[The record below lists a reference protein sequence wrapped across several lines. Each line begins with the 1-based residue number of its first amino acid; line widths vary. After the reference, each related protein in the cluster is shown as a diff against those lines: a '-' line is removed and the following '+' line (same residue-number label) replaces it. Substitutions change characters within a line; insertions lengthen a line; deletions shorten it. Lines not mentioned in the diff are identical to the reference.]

1 MEPLLYGELVSWY
14 RLVDP
19 PRDHLDEAI
28 VFRQAFERVVAPR
41 PETLL
46 ELGSGAGHNA
56 LHLKE
61 HFRCTL
67 SDVSEPMLGLSRE
80 LNPTCEHVPGDMRT
94 LRLNRTFDAVL
105 VHDAIAYMTSRD
117 DLRAALTTAFVH
129 TRPGG
134 AAIVAPDVYRETFHD
149 VAEPLSEDDG
159 ARSLRATMWTWDPDP
174 ADDTCAVDFAFLLR
188 EGSAVRAVHD
198 HHVEGLFS
206 RQTWIDLLAEVG
218 FRTETLPR
226 PIGEGEHDEIFLCS
240 RSPA

>member
-28 VFRQAFERVVAPR
+28 VFRQAFERVVTPR

-80 LNPTCEHVPGDMRT
+80 LNPTCEHVLGDMRT

-105 VHDAIAYMTSRD
+105 VHDAIAYMTTRD
-117 DLRAALTTAFVH
+117 DLRAALTTAFLH
-129 TRPGG
+129 T
-134 AAIVAPDVYRETFHD
+134 
-149 VAEPLSEDDG
+149 
-159 ARSLRATMWTWDPDP
+159 
-174 ADDTCAVDFAFLLR
+174 
-188 EGSAVRAVHD
+188 
-198 HHVEGLFS
+198 
-206 RQTWIDLLAEVG
+206 
-218 FRTETLPR
+218 
-226 PIGEGEHDEIFLCS
+226 
-240 RSPA
+240 